1 MSPASASPLELSQ
14 GSSGSM
20 QTGFRAA
27 LPSPARRE
35 KSVSRAGCS
44 ATATASCGAVY
55 LDADDEEQEWDQRS
69 TTELYRDQDEAT
81 AASIAAAQLRNLP
94 AQSTEGPSEGQSCPV
109 VLEDYKETPSLWIDK
124 VKGCMFVNQYL
135 IVSFLGRGA
144 CGKVFLCLNTYD
156 LRLYAMKAVRKV
168 DLDVSQQQHHTPSHA
183 SGSAP
188 VKARRNPMDDL
199 KREIMIMKKMA
210 HENVVSLH
218 EVIDD
223 PQGSKL
229 LLVMEFME
237 GGPVLTREALETQ
250 EKLPET
256 MAVQYF
262 RDMVKALDYLHSN
275 KVVHGDLKPENVL
288 LGAHG
293 TVKLSDFGCSKVFAT
308 GNEYLERCN
317 GTPAFLAP
325 EMMRP
330 NTRYRGR
337 PTDVYALGACLY
349 TLVYGRIP
357 FSAPNLYKLF
367 QVVQHDPVSYPP
379 DVPISPGLIQI
390 LEAMLV
396 KNPRERITIPEL
408 IKHPWVT
415 LDGKFPLK
423 SQRELRAE
431 ASALEAAAVAAATA
445 TAAATANCP
454 NSTSASLSR
463 AATAS
468 STPTVRFSPAS
479 ASSFTVPTPSGS
491 APSGGA
497 AAAGVIPTEPY
508 RERRIPRPD
517 YIHALGSLSNREHV
531 FQAGDVI
538 MRQGEVGTHVMY
550 IVQGTVDL
558 LLKYQ
563 PPARA
568 ASSNTPQQ
576 PGAGGASTPPG
587 SRQQQRNGEGGG
599 GGMDEM
605 SVDADAMM
613 PIVDEQ
619 SRCRR
624 MKLLKASGK
633 ASEFINTL
641 LGASGNGRDLLIAQR
656 GPGELLGEMAL
667 FSKTLLRSATVRC
680 ASQVVV
686 RIITHEQLVDFLLAN
701 LPAKHQIQ
709 EGIWKKQSEVMT
721 VEALVKLAMLYNI
734 ITLRGHAAPAVRV
747 AAGESDA
754 GAVCDASS
762 SSSSSA
768 AAAPRSSRAG
778 MGCGGGCPVQLS
790 EMGFGGDEAR
800 AVLLLQWWR
809 QGGGCSAADPFET

>member
-94 AQSTEGPSEGQSCPV
+94 ARCTEGPSQGQGSPV

-168 DLDVSQQQHHTPSHA
+168 DLDVSQQQHHTASHA

-188 VKARRNPMDDL
+188 VKAKRNPMDDL

-379 DVPISPGLIQI
+379 DVSISPALVQI

-431 ASALEAAAVAAATA
+431 ASALEAAAAAAATA
-445 TAAATANCP
+445 TAAATANSAP
-454 NSTSASLSR
+454 STSASLSR

-479 ASSFTVPTPSGS
+479 ASSFTAPTNSGNAPSGS
-491 APSGGA
+491 A
-497 AAAGVIPTEPY
+497 AAAGVTPTEPY

-538 MRQGEVGTHVMY
+538 MRQGEIGTHVMY
-550 IVQGTVDL
+550 IVHGTVDL

-568 ASSNTPQQ
+568 ASGNTPQQ
-576 PGAGGASTPPG
+576 HPGAGGAPTPPG
-587 SRQQQRNGEGGG
+587 SRQQQQQQQRDGEGGG
-599 GGMDEM
+599 GDEM
-605 SVDADAMM
+605 SVESDVML
-613 PIVDEQ
+613 PIVDGQ

-734 ITLRGHAAPAVRV
+734 ITLQATPRQLCVRV
-747 AAGESDA
+747 AAAVESDA
-754 GAVCDASS
+754 AAVCSTQQQR
-762 SSSSSA
+762 SSA
-768 AAAPRSSRAG
+768 PGTRTRLG
-778 MGCGGGCPVQLS
+778 RGGGFPVPS
-790 EMGFGGDEAR
+790 VGDRHGGGTAR
-800 AVLLLQWWR
+800 AVPLTQ
-809 QGGGCSAADPFET
+809 